1 LTFDSIKE
9 IQTVLKNMMTL
20 TWNDFQK
27 CFWWWKSHWN
37 CCVNAKWDYSEGD
50 GGK

>member
-27 CFWWWKSHWN
+27 RWWWKSRWN
-37 CCVNAKWDYSEGD
+37 CCINAKWDYFEGD
-50 GGK
+50 GGE